1 MLKPE
6 QLKSH
11 RFISAGR
18 GTYEA
23 EDVDSFLREV
33 SASYEKMF
41 KENGDL
47 VKKMSLLAE
56 RVSQY
61 KKDED
66 NIRRALLTAER
77 MADKIQREAQ
87 QSAQELV
94 SSAQNRADVL
104 ETAASVKASQL
115 TEESNRNAT
124 ERITSAERTASAMI
138 SNAEA
143 KANEIIESAKKNAQL
158 ELDRINAAIRVNSAA
173 LEKLENEVAVF
184 RNSVLDAYRKHID
197 IISSLPE
204 QQDVPVIPTVNTD
217 EYISDSPIS
226 VEDETNN
233 VDIVEE
239 VEEAEVTE
247 EPEETE
253 TAENAG
259 DSVED
264 AEPQDA
270 VAAFEDEP
278 EFSEENAAP
287 DEIVANDILMQS
299 QDSESDTYDPMAA
312 AEETVS
318 DSDETED
325 GDDSAN
331 GFVINFGVIEH
342 HITPDEFED
351 DDDAEDDTDEVLA
364 NVDNFLDGDDD
375 DDNDDDDDDDDHPRH
390 SRFRGFFKK

>member
-1 MLKPE
+1 M
-6 QLKSH
+6 
-11 RFISAGR
+11 
-18 GTYEA
+18 
-23 EDVDSFLREV
+23 
-33 SASYEKMF
+33 
-41 KENGDL
+41 
-47 VKKMSLLAE
+47 
-56 RVSQY
+56 
-61 KKDED
+61 
-66 NIRRALLTAER
+66 
-77 MADKIQREAQ
+77 
-87 QSAQELV
+87 
-94 SSAQNRADVL
+94 
-104 ETAASVKASQL
+104 
-115 TEESNRNAT
+115 
-124 ERITSAERTASAMI
+124 
-138 SNAEA
+138 
-143 KANEIIESAKKNAQL
+143 
-158 ELDRINAAIRVNSAA
+158 
-173 LEKLENEVAVF
+173 
-184 RNSVLDAYRKHID
+184 
-197 IISSLPE
+197 
-204 QQDVPVIPTVNTD
+204 
-217 EYISDSPIS
+217 
-226 VEDETNN
+226 
-233 VDIVEE
+233 
-239 VEEAEVTE
+239 TE
-247 EPEETE
+247 EPAETE
-253 TAENAG
+253 TAENDG